1 MDPPHGDLPH
11 PTKSQRAAYYLLVSI
26 ILGTGI
32 YFLVE
37 GISQFWH

>member
-1 MDPPHGDLPH
+1 MDSPHGDLH
-11 PTKSQRAAYYLLVSI
+11 HLTKSQRPAYYLLVSI
-26 ILGTGI
+26 ILGTDI